1 MSAYVIVDVEVT
13 DPEGFEK
20 YRQMAPL
27 SIELY
32 GGKYIARGGDTE
44 VFEGNWQ
51 PERIVILEFES
62 LQQAADWHRSEEY
75 REAKT
80 LRNKTANSNMIAVAG
95 VS

>member
-13 DPEGFEK
+13 DQEGFEK
-20 YRQMAPL
+20 YRQMAPA

-44 VFEGNWQ
+44 IFEGKWQ
-51 PERIVILEFES
+51 PKRIVILEFEN
-62 LQQAADWHRSEEY
+62 LQQAAKWHQSEEY
-75 REAKT
+75 QEAKT

-95 VS
+95 LS